1 MNKITKSKIKQ
12 NRTKSNKI
20 EQNRTKSV
28 AIEPAKAECCQKREE
43 RCFENVK
50 AKSRRETEMG
60 GAWELLAYK
69 LV

>member
-1 MNKITKSKIKQ
+1 MNKITKSKIK
-12 NRTKSNKI
+12 
-20 EQNRTKSV
+20 QNRTKSV